1 MKEIFVLVTMD
12 VEKALPANRPASTTG
27 PRNYE
32 ESAVFIEAYVQRA
45 KSHGFPVS
53 FMIHPEVTHEHKALF
68 NQLEED
74 GACLGLHLH
83 PWKFSDG
90 RYKAHF
96 GGLTSDEQ
104 RNILG
109 EAIEMWSDAMIRK
122 PLWFRPG
129 TFSAND
135 NTMPLLAELGFR
147 GGSISLPGRVYPD
160 MCAVWA
166 GAPPD
171 PHFGHA
177 AFRHLPGELDFVNI
191 PLSVDMSRVE
201 MRNGNLFRWDL
212 RPDWLDA
219 DYHAIADNIVGQV
232 VAREPAVPVVHM
244 VTHND
249 NDFSDPADRVCR
261 NYVSALNEVVEACR
275 RRGLTA
281 VGATFADVAD
291 KLRSADRT
299 DSRFRY
305 AHASMLDG

>member
-12 VEKALPANRPASTTG
+12 VEPALPADRPASTTG

-32 ESAVFIEAYVQRA
+32 ESAVFIEAYAARA
-45 KSHGFPVS
+45 RSRGFPVT
-53 FMIHPEVTHEHKALF
+53 FLIHPEVTHEHTALF
-68 NQLEED
+68 DQLEAD

-83 PWKFSDG
+83 PWKFSGG
-90 RYKAHF
+90 RYRAHF
-96 GGLTSDEQ
+96 GGLTRDEQ
-104 RNILG
+104 SDILG
-109 EAIEMWSDAMIRK
+109 EAIAMWSDGMGRR
-122 PLWFRPG
+122 PRWFRPG

-135 NTMPLLAELGFR
+135 HTMPLLVELGFR

-177 AFRHLPGELDFVNI
+177 AFRHLPGQLDFVNI

-201 MRNGNLFRWDL
+201 TRNGNLFRWDL
-212 RPDWLDA
+212 RPDWLNA
-219 DYHAIADNIVGQV
+219 DYRTIADNIVGQV
-232 VAREPAVPVVHM
+232 VARAPTVPVVQM

-249 NDFSDPADRVCR
+249 NDFSDPEDRVCS
-261 NYVSALNEVVEACR
+261 NYETALEQVVAACR
-275 RRGLTA
+275 RRDLVP
-281 VGATFADVAD
+281 VGATFADVAE
-291 KLRSADRT
+291 KLRAAKRIESD
-299 DSRFRY
+299 FRY